1 MPQVIVV
8 GIVHYEAWT
17 INELNSRFYVKLS
30 VVVVVVV
37 VVVDVISIDTDH
49 ILS

>member
-17 INELNSRFYVKLS
+17 INELNSRFYVMLS
-30 VVVVVVV
+30 VVVVV

-49 ILS
+49 VLS

>member
-37 VVVDVISIDTDH
+37 VDVISIDTNH
-49 ILS
+49 VLS